1 MLILKLHFQFPDL
14 SNQCASVTCFRTT
27 PFGMYLKEAEE
38 DALSEDK
45 GILTVTTRHCRNEK
59 ESFAKT
65 HGTVTKDKK
74 KMA

>member
-1 MLILKLHFQFPDL
+1 
-14 SNQCASVTCFRTT
+14 
-27 PFGMYLKEAEE
+27 MYLKEAEE

-74 KMA
+74 KMAWSQKQLRTAFRLQFPSRLLSGE

>member
-1 MLILKLHFQFPDL
+1 MF
-14 SNQCASVTCFRTT
+14 
-27 PFGMYLKEAEE
+27 LKEAEE